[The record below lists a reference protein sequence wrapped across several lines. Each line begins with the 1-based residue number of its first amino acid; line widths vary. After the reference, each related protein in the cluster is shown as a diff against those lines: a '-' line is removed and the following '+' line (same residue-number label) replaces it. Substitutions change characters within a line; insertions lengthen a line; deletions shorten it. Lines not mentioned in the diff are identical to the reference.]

1 MRFTAT
7 AVAFAGAAAA
17 AGSTILSTDY
27 VTVTSCGPTV
37 TNCPAASTTVS
48 SKVYEVTPSTVY
60 TTKVKTITS
69 CAPDVTNCPGKTG
82 FVVTETIPVST
93 TLCPVTSTKSYGN
106 GTYVPHPPTK
116 GADLPLPPTTG
127 VPKPPTIK
135 GGDNLESQTYVQP
148 ACPTY
153 SVKTISTSVTTVV
166 PTVIYETVSI
176 PCPATKPAPTGTG
189 IPVPP
194 KPPVGGNTTVPV
206 TKPTTPVTAGAASL
220 GGSALLAAAAG
231 LVAVVLA

>member
-37 TNCPAASTTVS
+37 TNCPAHSTTVS
-48 SKVYEVTPSTVY
+48 SKIYEVTPSTVY
-60 TTKVKTITS
+60 TTTVKTITS
-69 CAPDVTNCPGKTG
+69 CAADVPNCPGKTG
-82 FVVTETIPVST
+82 YVVTETIPIST
-93 TLCPVTSTKSYGN
+93 TLCPVSTGKPYGN
-106 GTYVPHPPTK
+106 GTYVPHPPPSKTGDK
-116 GADLPLPPTTG
+116 PAPPPTDKPWSKPLTG
-127 VPKPPTIK
+127 SDEGSKTWA
-135 GGDNLESQTYVQP
+135 QP

-189 IPVPP
+189 APKPP
-194 KPPVGGNTTVPV
+194 APPVGGNATVPI
-206 TKPTTPVTAGAASL
+206 TKPTTPVTAGA
-220 GGSALLAAAAG
+220 GSVSGSVILAAAAG
-231 LVAVVLA
+231 LAAVVLA

>member
-48 SKVYEVTPSTVY
+48 SKIYEVTPSTVY
-60 TTKVKTITS
+60 TTTVKTITS

-82 FVVTETIPVST
+82 YVVTETIPIST
-93 TLCPVTSTKSYGN
+93 TLCPVSTGKPYGN
-106 GTYVPHPPTK
+106 GTFVPHPPVKT
-116 GADLPLPPTTG
+116 GDMPSPPVKTG
-127 VPKPPTIK
+127 TPKPPT
-135 GGDNLESQTYVQP
+135 GGEGELTKTHAQP

-176 PCPATKPAPTGTG
+176 PCPATKPVPTGTG
-189 IPVPP
+189 VP
-194 KPPVGGNTTVPV
+194 KPPVSGNATVPV

-220 GGSALLAAAAG
+220 GGSVILAAAAG
-231 LVAVVLA
+231 LAAVVLA

>member
-48 SKVYEVTPSTVY
+48 SKVYEVT
-60 TTKVKTITS
+60 
-69 CAPDVTNCPGKTG
+69 NCPGKTG
-82 FVVTETIPVST
+82 YVVTETIPVST
-93 TLCPVTSTKSYGN
+93 TLCPVTSTKHYGN

-116 GADLPLPPTTG
+116 GADQPPTTA
-127 VPKPPTIK
+127 VSKPPVVK
-135 GGDNLESQTYVQP
+135 GGENPGTTLVQP

-176 PCPATKPAPTGTG
+176 PCPAPTKPATGTG
-189 IPVPP
+189 V
-194 KPPVGGNTTVPV
+194 PPVGGNTTVPV

-220 GGSALLAAAAG
+220 GASGVLAAAAG
-231 LVAVVLA
+231 LAAVFLA

>member
-69 CAPDVTNCPGKTG
+69 CAPEVTNCPGKTG
-82 FVVTETIPVST
+82 YVVTETIPVST
-93 TLCPVTSTKSYGN
+93 TLCPVTSTKHYGN

-116 GADLPLPPTTG
+116 GADQPPSTA
-127 VPKPPTIK
+127 VSKPPK
-135 GGDNLESQTYVQP
+135 GDWPVTSIGQP

-176 PCPATKPAPTGTG
+176 PCPEPTKPATGTG
-189 IPVPP
+189 VP
-194 KPPVGGNTTVPV
+194 KPPVGGNATVPV

-220 GGSALLAAAAG
+220 GASGVLAAAAG
-231 LVAVVLA
+231 LAAVFLA

>member
-17 AGSTILSTDY
+17 ANSTVLSTDY
-27 VTVTSCGPTV
+27 ITVTSCAPTV

-60 TTKVKTITS
+60 TTTVKTITS
-69 CAPDVTNCPGKTG
+69 CAPEVTNCPGKSG
-82 FVVTETIPVST
+82 YVVTETIPVST
-93 TLCPVTSTKSYGN
+93 TWCPVTGTKSWGN
-106 GTYVPHPPTK
+106 GTFVPHPPTK
-116 GADLPLPPTTG
+116 ATETPYYPPATG
-127 VPKPPTIK
+127 VPTWPK
-135 GGDNLESQTYVQP
+135 GCTGAGCVVSSATLAQP

-176 PCPATKPAPTGTG
+176 PCPGTVPPPAGTG
-189 IPVPP
+189 VP
-194 KPPVGGNTTVPV
+194 KPPVGGNTT
-206 TKPTTPVTAGAASL
+206 
-220 GGSALLAAAAG
+220 
-231 LVAVVLA
+231 

>member
-69 CAPDVTNCPGKTG
+69 CAPEVTNCPGKTG
-82 FVVTETIPVST
+82 YVVTETIPVST
-93 TLCPVTSTKSYGN
+93 TLCPVTSTKHYGN
-106 GTYVPHPPTK
+106 GTYVPVPPTK
-116 GADLPLPPTTG
+116 GNDQPPTTA
-127 VPKPPTIK
+127 VSKPPVVK
-135 GGDNLESQTYVQP
+135 GGENPGTTKVPVQP

-176 PCPATKPAPTGTG
+176 PCPAPIGPATGTG
-189 IPVPP
+189 VP
-194 KPPVGGNTTVPV
+194 KPPVGGNTTAPV

-220 GGSALLAAAAG
+220 GASGVLAAAAG
-231 LVAVVLA
+231 LAAVFLA